1 MKRDRILFRMSC
13 IMFGISAFSILL
25 TFLGDYNGN
34 SASVFFAIMT
44 GVLFWGCLIA
54 GILLLL
60 VVNSHRKKRRRF
72 INGRRMEKS
81 KCGALSFFS
90 NRTAAIFDIAM
101 VVFLLLVVLSMLI
114 PLISQSVTLILFAF
128 LLFSVYMHSMFNG
141 VNFTYINSKNEE
153 CRE

>member
-1 MKRDRILFRMSC
+1 MKRDRFLFKLSC
-13 IMFGISAFSILL
+13 IMFGISAFSVLL

-34 SASVFFAIMT
+34 GAAVFFAIMT
-44 GVLFWGCLIA
+44 GVLFWGCLIT

-60 VVNSHRKKRRRF
+60 IVNSHRKKHRRF
-72 INGRRMEKS
+72 MNSGKIEKR

-101 VVFLLLVVLSMLI
+101 VVFLLLVVISMLI
-114 PLISQSVTLILFAF
+114 PLISQSVTLVLVSF